1 MTLQPVTFVTG
12 NSKKLKE
19 FQAIVGDDSILN
31 AKIDLE
37 EIQGSIHDISVKKAK
52 AASEILKT
60 PVLTEDTCLVF
71 NALSKPNL
79 ELPGPYIKWFVE
91 SLGLEGLPKLLSGF
105 EDKSAYTVCTFVF
118 IENPG
123 DEPIVFQ
130 GITEG
135 KIVQARWNEGEEIFG
150 FDPVF
155 LPDGF
160 DQTFAE
166 MDKSV
171 KNKISHRYRALEK
184 VKVFLQ
190 ERSKK

>member
-1 MTLQPVTFVTG
+1 V
-12 NSKKLKE
+12 
-19 FQAIVGDDSILN
+19 
-31 AKIDLE
+31 
-37 EIQGSIHDISVKKAK
+37 VKGP
-52 AASEILKT
+52 I
-60 PVLTEDTCLVF
+60 LTEDTCLVY

-91 SLGLEGLPKLLSGF
+91 SLGLEGLPKLLTGF

-118 IENPG
+118 IEEVG
-123 DEPIVFQ
+123 SEPIVFQ

-135 KIVQARWNEGEEIFG
+135 KIVEARWNKGEEIFG
-150 FDPVF
+150 FDPIF

-171 KNKISHRYRALEK
+171 KNTISHRYRALEK

-190 ERSKK
+190 KRKENAK